1 MKFSFGP
8 VQYYWPREKMFAFYE
23 EVAASAVD
31 VVYLGETVCS
41 KRRELKFQDFVSLAH
56 MLREAGKQVTFSTMT
71 LLEAPS
77 ELRELRKYCENGEFQ
92 VEAND
97 AGAINMLVQQGLP
110 FTVGAAMSVYNHHS
124 LRRLVQMGMNRW
136 VPPVELSEQWLRE
149 LLSQPVVEDIRDSFE
164 VELFAFGHMPLA
176 WSARCFTARSENRSK
191 DQCELCCIKYP
202 SGRVVRSQDQKEV
215 FVLNGI
221 QTQSGERYNLINQL
235 PQVSKLVDIVRLSP
249 QAEGSVEW
257 LNRFISNQAGAAP
270 IKLEQGDCN
279 GYWLNLAGMVRSA

>member
-1 MKFSFGP
+1 
-8 VQYYWPREKMFAFYE
+8 
-23 EVAASAVD
+23 
-31 VVYLGETVCS
+31 
-41 KRRELKFQDFVSLAH
+41 
-56 MLREAGKQVTFSTMT
+56 
-71 LLEAPS
+71 
-77 ELRELRKYCENGEFQ
+77 
-92 VEAND
+92 
-97 AGAINMLVQQGLP
+97 
-110 FTVGAAMSVYNHHS
+110 
-124 LRRLVQMGMNRW
+124 
-136 VPPVELSEQWLRE
+136 ELSEQWLRE